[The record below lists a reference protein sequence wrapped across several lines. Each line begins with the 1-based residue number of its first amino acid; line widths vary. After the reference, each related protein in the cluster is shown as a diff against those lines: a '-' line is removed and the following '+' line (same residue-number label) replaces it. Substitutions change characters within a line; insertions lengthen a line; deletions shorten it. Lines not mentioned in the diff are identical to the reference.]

1 MLRKKVF
8 FSIAELN
15 EGIREL
21 LIPYNN
27 KISKNASDTRANLL
41 NLVEKNELKPLAAG
55 RYEMFQYS
63 WATVYKNS
71 HIVLQEDKHYY
82 SVPYELVGKKVKVVY
97 NSKRLEIYYHMKRVA
112 LHNRDYTPTGR
123 TTIKEHLP
131 SNLQF
136 VEELNSSMFI
146 NWAAS
151 IGKST
156 QEVISRIIVDK
167 PHPDQARKSC
177 MGILQMSKKVGK
189 DRLEKACQ
197 RALYYGNYGYG
208 VIKLILEKKLDM
220 EPLQIELDLDQ
231 YRIGDHE
238 NIRGSSYY
246 K

>member
-1 MLRKKVF
+1 
-8 FSIAELN
+8 
-15 EGIREL
+15 
-21 LIPYNN
+21 
-27 KISKNASDTRANLL
+27 
-41 NLVEKNELKPLAAG
+41 
-55 RYEMFQYS
+55 
-63 WATVYKNS
+63 
-71 HIVLQEDKHYY
+71 
-82 SVPYELVGKKVKVVY
+82 VPYELVGKKVKVVY
-97 NSKRLEIYYHMKRVA
+97 NRKRIEIYFHMKRVA

-131 SNLQF
+131 PNLQF
-136 VEELNSSMFI
+136 VEELNTGMFI

-156 QEVISRIIVDK
+156 QEVINRIIVDK